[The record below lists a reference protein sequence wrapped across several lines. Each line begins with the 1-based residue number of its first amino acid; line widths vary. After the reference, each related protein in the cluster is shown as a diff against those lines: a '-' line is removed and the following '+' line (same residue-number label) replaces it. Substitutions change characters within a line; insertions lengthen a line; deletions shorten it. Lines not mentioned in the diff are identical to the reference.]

1 MGLRRTA
8 TLAIAAS
15 LFGTIGDYALGYG
28 VLRTAVRFNW

>member
-15 LFGTIGDYALGYG
+15 LFGIIGDYSFGYG
-28 VLRTAVRFNW
+28 VLRTAVRPNW